1 MNTKN
6 TVKVTILCV
15 LTSFFM
21 KAQHTCN
28 ETLSLF
34 AENVKTKQYAEA
46 SPQLKKLQKD
56 CASTNYVIYAY
67 GERLLNYE
75 LKQASDKKQAAS
87 SLIQLL
93 KDRLKLFPEK
103 TKKGQFLPKIGA
115 LMTKYNIGNI
125 AEQYKWFDD
134 AFTQDKENFTNPLNL
149 YYYFELYY
157 KMYEAGTYGISLEKL
172 IEKYEI
178 IKEKL
183 AAEKEKA
190 PKNTEAIEKLTT
202 NMNVYI
208 EKVATCETLIPM
220 LQKKYQENATNIA
233 WLRKAA
239 GQLDAKKCDDG
250 TLFIQMVET
259 IDSIEPNANSKFY
272 LYQIHSRKGNHKK
285 AQLYLDA
292 YIQLEADPSKKA
304 AFLNKLG
311 KTSEKNNQ
319 KSKARSYYLQAAKAD
334 PSSGRAYLNLA
345 RLYGSSANVCGTDDF
360 SKRAIYW
367 KAAETARKAGNV
379 DTTVKGEASG
389 LAATYMQS
397 APSKTDIFKKGYKGG
412 EKILMNCWV
421 GGHVIV
427 PTL

>member
-6 TVKVTILCV
+6 TWKVTILCV
-15 LTSFFM
+15 LTSFLM
-21 KAQHTCN
+21 KAQHNCN

-34 AENVKTKQYAEA
+34 AENVKTKRYAEA
-46 SPQLKKLQKD
+46 APQLEKLRKD
-56 CASTNYVIYAY
+56 CATTNYVIYAY
-67 GERLLNYE
+67 GEKLLNYE

-93 KDRLKLFPEK
+93 KDRLAFFPEK
-103 TKKGQFLPKIGA
+103 TKKGVFLPKIGA
-115 LMTKYNIGNI
+115 LMIKYNIGTI

-134 AFTQDKENFTNPLNL
+134 AFTQDKANFTNPVNL

-157 KMYEAGTYGISLEKL
+157 KMYQAGTYGISLENL
-172 IEKYEI
+172 MEKHELV
-178 IKEKL
+178 KEKL
-183 AAEKEKA
+183 ASEKEKT
-190 PKNTEAIEKLTT
+190 PKNKEAIEKLTT
-202 NMNVYI
+202 NMNVYV

-220 LQKKYQENATNIA
+220 LEKKFETNATNIG

-239 GQLDAKKCDDG
+239 GQLDAKKCEDDA
-250 TLFIQMVET
+250 LFVEMVET
-259 IDSIEPNANSKFY
+259 IDAIEPNANSKYY
-272 LYQIHSRKGNHKK
+272 LYQIHSRKGNSEK
-285 AQLYLDA
+285 AEMYLTQYIELETDA
-292 YIQLEADPSKKA
+292 AKKA
-304 AFLNKLG
+304 AMLNKLG
-311 KTSEKNNQ
+311 KTAEKKNQ
-319 KSKARSYYLQAAKAD
+319 KSKARSYYLKAAKAD
-334 PSSGRAYLNLA
+334 PTAGRAYLNLS
-345 RLYGSSANVCGTDDF
+345 RLYGSSANACGTDDF

-379 DTTVKGEASG
+379 DNAVKGEASS

-427 PTL
+427 PNL